1 MRALLAI
8 VIPLALP
15 TILYFMYTALARR
28 RSGAGQVPAA
38 PMEMPWSWLLVA
50 GGILAA
56 VTFVALY
63 VFEDRERGQYHPA
76 QVIDGEIKPGYF
88 DDATSN

>member
-1 MRALLAI
+1 MRVLLAI

-50 GGILAA
+50 AA
-56 VTFVALY
+56 SSL
-63 VFEDRERGQYHPA
+63 P
-76 QVIDGEIKPGYF
+76 
-88 DDATSN
+88 